1 VQAPAPARPASSSG
15 GERARPATPAAD
27 PEAVSHP
34 FSRRAGPGGPH
45 HHPRATHG
53 NRDETGGTAQTAKL
67 ANRPGRP
74 GRVHAF
80 PGFVFPRSS
89 SVHPAIP
96 NPSFLPPTVRSGSH
110 ARSGPLEHDD
120 CGLTIRR
127 LQRAPLPFPRLTA
140 AHPRGPARQ
149 GARRTWPN
157 PSLGPTTRHV

>member
-53 NRDETGGTAQTAKL
+53 NRDETGGRAQNCQASEPS
-67 ANRPGRP
+67 RPARARSRLSGFCFPPLQLRP
-74 GRVHAF
+74 SGHPQPKF
-80 PGFVFPRSS
+80 P
-89 SVHPAIP
+89 
-96 NPSFLPPTVRSGSH
+96 PPTVRSGSH